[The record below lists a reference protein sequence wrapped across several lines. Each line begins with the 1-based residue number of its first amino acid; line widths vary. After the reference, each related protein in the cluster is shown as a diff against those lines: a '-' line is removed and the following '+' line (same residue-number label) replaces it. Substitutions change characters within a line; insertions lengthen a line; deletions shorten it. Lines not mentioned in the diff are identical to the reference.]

1 MLVTRRV
8 VRPGAELETVVVQ
21 ITRVGDDVTDAQVD
35 GVVEL
40 QRVVEADVDPERPP
54 VTPAEVAGMLRHQL
68 PAHRYWTWLARD
80 GDATI
85 GRVSALM
92 DLRPTNTGLVEV
104 EEVMVHP
111 ERRRR
116 GIATAVMR
124 AAVTDL
130 AASGASSLIIWP
142 QDDAGRQFCER
153 IGLTRRQDERQSRLR
168 VDEVDDAQQEEWM
181 AAPKGRAAGYSVVSW
196 AGSTPGEHLDAWLVA
211 CDAMADAPLD
221 SIEWTHDPP
230 TAEWM
235 RATEAV
241 YEARGTHRYAS
252 LALAADGSA
261 GGMTL
266 IVVPSSCPRRADQ
279 YDTAVVPAH
288 RGHGL
293 GRWLKAANLAQVRRA
308 HPELEMVDTW
318 NAETNGPMLDINV
331 AMGFRPLRT
340 WYAYQASVATVADR
354 VAGRVGL

>member
-1 MLVTRRV
+1 M
-8 VRPGAELETVVVQ
+8 VQ

-35 GVVEL
+35 EIVEL
-40 QRVVEADVDPERPP
+40 QRVVESEIDPEHPP
-54 VTPAEVAGMLRHQL
+54 VTAAEVAGMLRHQL
-68 PAHRYWTWLARD
+68 PAHRYWTWLARVD
-80 GDATI
+80 GQPV

-92 DLRPTNTGLVEV
+92 DLRSTNAGFVEI
-104 EEVMVHP
+104 EEVMVRADH
-111 ERRRR
+111 RRR
-116 GIATAVMR
+116 GIATALMR
-124 AAVTDL
+124 AAVVDL
-130 AASGASSLIIWP
+130 ATAGASSLIAWAH
-142 QDDAGRQFCER
+142 DEAGRGFCER
-153 IGLTRRQDERQSRLR
+153 IGLTHRQDERQSRMR
-168 VDEVDDAQQEEWM
+168 VAEVDDAQQEEWM

-241 YEARGTHRYAS
+241 YEARGTRRFAS

-261 GGMTL
+261 AGMTL
-266 IVVPSSCPRRADQ
+266 IVIPSSCPRRAEQ

-293 GRWLKAANLAQVRRA
+293 GRWLKAANLAQVRRV

-340 WYAYQASVATVADR
+340 KYAYQAPVEAVAERLV
-354 VAGRVGL
+354 V